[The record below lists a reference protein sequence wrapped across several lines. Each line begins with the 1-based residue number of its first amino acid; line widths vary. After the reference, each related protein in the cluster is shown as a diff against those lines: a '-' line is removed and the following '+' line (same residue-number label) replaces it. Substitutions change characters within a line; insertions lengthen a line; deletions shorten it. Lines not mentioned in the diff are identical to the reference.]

1 MTTPTTKTNSRQ
13 IKAILLDEK
22 LVRYPIKFSEAEGWV
37 EMEVPIQQSE
47 KILNIKAGELLSQ
60 EEKDMTVFD
69 WEVIR
74 KEGTVKIIY
83 ADTVESTKA

>member
-37 EMEVPIQQSE
+37 EMEVPVQKSD
-47 KILNIKAGELLSQ
+47 KTFNLKPGEGLTQ
-60 EEKDMTVFD
+60 KDEDIAEFD
-69 WEVIR
+69 WKVIR
-74 KEGTVKIIY
+74 AEGTVRILY
-83 ADTVESTKA
+83 TDNQPTKA